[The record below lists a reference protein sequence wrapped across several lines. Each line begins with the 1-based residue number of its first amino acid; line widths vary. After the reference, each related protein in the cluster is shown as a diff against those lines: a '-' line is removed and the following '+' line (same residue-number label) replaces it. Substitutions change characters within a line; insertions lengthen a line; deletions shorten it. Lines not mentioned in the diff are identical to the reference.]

1 MLKKILVVLFLLITT
16 KILIVNAVTT
26 EDIPNYTPPKIE
38 SASKTTIISHKIAL
52 EPSDY
57 IKTIISS
64 NAEKYNVDSII
75 LTNVIKCESS
85 FVTNARG
92 DGGHSRGLAQIHNIY
107 HPEVTDEMADNP
119 EFAIDFMAKNIASG
133 KGSQWTC
140 YRTLYSS

>member
-1 MLKKILVVLFLLITT
+1 MLKKIFVVLSLLITT

-26 EDIPNYTPPKIE
+26 EDIPNYIPPKIE
-38 SASKTTIISHKIAL
+38 SAPRTTVISHKIVS

-57 IKTIISS
+57 IKTIISA
-64 NAEKYNVDSII
+64 NAEKYIVDSII
-75 LTNVIKCESS
+75 LTNVINCESS

-119 EFAIDFMAKNIASG
+119 EFAIDFIAKNIASG
-133 KGSQWTC
+133 KGYQWTC
-140 YRTLYSS
+140 YRTLYSN